1 MIEFRTIKGTHD
13 ILPEESF
20 KWRHLENIIHQICA
34 QYGYQEIRTP
44 IFEQSKLFSRSVGK
58 DSDIVTKE
66 MYSWE
71 DRGNTFLTLRPELTA
86 SVVRA
91 FNQHNLSNL
100 SPIQRFYYMGPLFR
114 RERPQKG
121 RQRQF
126 HQFGI
131 ETFGSKLPEQDAEII
146 VLAWQILSQLGLD
159 KKIDLQLN
167 SIGTDVCRSAYREAL
182 KKFLKPYLNQ
192 LSEISKRRFKTNP
205 LRILDTK
212 NEKELSILENAPL
225 INNFY
230 TEEDREHFNEIKT
243 YLDALNIP
251 FNVNFRLVRGL
262 DYYTKTVF
270 EITSSELG
278 SQDAILGGGRYD
290 SLVEHLGGKP
300 TPGIG
305 FAAGIERILLLLKKK
320 NSKIPKPFPDIYF
333 ICLEKKGIPASLI
346 IAKRLRLKG
355 FKIVSDTLR
364 RSMKAQ
370 MRDANK
376 IGAHFVLILGAS
388 ELQNKV
394 ITLKNL
400 KNGEQKKIK
409 QDDVVDFFET
419 LISKFV

>member
-44 IFEQSKLFSRSVGK
+44 IFEQSKLFSRSVGE

-71 DRGNTFLTLRPELTA
+71 DKGNIFLTLRPELTA

-91 FNQHNLSNL
+91 FNQHNLRNL
-100 SPIQRFYYMGPLFR
+100 SPIQRFYYIGPLFR

-131 ETFGSKLPEQDAEII
+131 ETFGSNLPEQDAEVI
-146 VLAWQILSQLGLD
+146 VLAWQILSQLGLG
-159 KKIDLQLN
+159 KKINLQLN
-167 SIGTDVCRSAYREAL
+167 SIGTDVCRSAYRKAL
-182 KKFLKPYLNQ
+182 KNFLKPFLKE
-192 LSEISKRRFKTNP
+192 LSEVSRRRLMTNP

-212 NEKELSILENAPL
+212 IEKELSILKNAPK
-225 INNFY
+225 INDYY
-230 TEEDREHFNEIKT
+230 TEEDKEHFNEVRT
-243 YLDALNIP
+243 YLDALDIP
-251 FNVNFRLVRGL
+251 YNVNFRLVRGL

-278 SQDAILGGGRYD
+278 SQNALLGGGRYD
-290 SLVEHLGGKP
+290 SLVKHLGGKP

-320 NSKIPKPFPDIYF
+320 NSKLPKPTPDIYF
-333 ICLEKKGIPASLI
+333 ICLEKKGIPISLS
-346 IAKRLRLKG
+346 IAQKLRLKG

-388 ELQNKV
+388 ELQNKD

-400 KNGEQKKIK
+400 KNSEQKKIK
-409 QDDVVDFFET
+409 QHDIVDFFEN
-419 LISKFV
+419 LNN